1 MEVQAGQQAT
11 GKKEAILI
19 NGMHIR
25 LKNRLPRQWKITR
38 DPALKPEVIRLQRS
52 VTHRLN
58 EWRIDQWSA
67 TLESFDPE
75 EQSLWRMT
83 KRVMKVPNPLLY
95 RFHIIDVFCV
105 LLFFLY
111 IYIDTAVLM
120 LHAVLFSYCS

>member
-95 RFHIIDVFCV
+95 RFHIIDVLCFIVLFC
-105 LLFFLY
+105 